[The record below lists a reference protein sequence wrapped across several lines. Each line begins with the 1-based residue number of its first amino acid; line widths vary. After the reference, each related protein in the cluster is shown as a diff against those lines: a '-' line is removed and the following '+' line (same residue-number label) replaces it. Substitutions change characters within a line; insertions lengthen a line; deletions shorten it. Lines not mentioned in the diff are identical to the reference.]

1 MEAES
6 GAANVRAAAAGG
18 GGGQESLENQDL
30 SFLLTTVSS
39 LFSEYGWY
47 LLLLSGVVY
56 LLIQHLNKKR
66 SIQDRS
72 SASTSSSDPVSVV
85 RRQEAL
91 EASRQRMQAELDAKA
106 AEFKEK
112 QQRMEEEKRQQ
123 KIEMWDSMKEGKSYI
138 GKAKLSQNSDEAA
151 SSSTVLKPKTD
162 KKPLRSSGYNPLTGD
177 GGGTCAWRPG
187 RRGPSAGG

>member
-1 MEAES
+1 FGSETYNLS
-6 GAANVRAAAAGG
+6 SPLR
-18 GGGQESLENQDL
+18 NQCL
-30 SFLLTTVSS
+30 KHLCVLSS

-47 LLLLSGVVY
+47 LLLLSGGVY

-112 QQRMEEEKRQQ
+112 QQRVNEVWSDLKRSDLEKRP
-123 KIEMWDSMKEGKSYI
+123 EFSRD
-138 GKAKLSQNSDEAA
+138 
-151 SSSTVLKPKTD
+151 VF
-162 KKPLRSSGYNPLTGD
+162 PLVVN
-177 GGGTCAWRPG
+177 
-187 RRGPSAGG
+187 RGVW

>member
-47 LLLLSGVVY
+47 LLLLSGGVY

-112 QQRMEEEKRQQ
+112 QQRVNASLLIRIK
-123 KIEMWDSMKEGKSYI
+123 KILRISSNPHYHCLSGKCANQESNCLI
-138 GKAKLSQNSDEAA
+138 HSVA
-151 SSSTVLKPKTD
+151 SLKYDIQTFD
-162 KKPLRSSGYNPLTGD
+162 FFL
-177 GGGTCAWRPG
+177 
-187 RRGPSAGG
+187 